1 MLDVSRQYLFRP
13 FCNHQGKG
21 RRQRLRQDCQ
31 QAYGHKILVMEG
43 SVHSHIYA
51 EDVRA
56 LLGST
61 ITFELIHPQ
70 DFQAA
75 LELQKLPGLPMSG
88 SLNLAPAK
96 RSGIQSIATADQR
109 FEPVQSS
116 LVSSPTTTA

>member
-1 MLDVSRQYLFRP
+1 MLDVSGQFIFRP

-21 RRQRLRQDCQ
+21 RRQRLRPDCQ
-31 QAYGHKILVMEG
+31 QAYGHKILVME
-43 SVHSHIYA
+43 SPVHSHIYA

-56 LLGST
+56 LLDST
-61 ITFELIHPQ
+61 INFEQIHPQ

-75 LELQKLPGLPMSG
+75 LELPKLPGLPTNG

-96 RSGIQSIATADQR
+96 CSGIQSMATADQR

-116 LVSSPTTTA
+116 LVDSPTTTA